1 FAELRATMID
11 GRPSHGAQHALRH
24 IGRAGNLK
32 EMTSTSVSH
41 YLGFSVG
48 KDVIF
53 YHIPSGGA
61 SAWRPGAV
69 HSSRTLSR
77 RHPSMKPLVLFVA
90 ACGVALAQPCADQSP
105 MGAPGA
111 SPAWNGWGVDI
122 QNTRFQPAKDAG

>member
-1 FAELRATMID
+1 
-11 GRPSHGAQHALRH
+11 
-24 IGRAGNLK
+24 
-32 EMTSTSVSH
+32 
-41 YLGFSVG
+41 
-48 KDVIF
+48 
-53 YHIPSGGA
+53 

-122 QNTRFQPAKDAG
+122 QNTRFQPAKDAGLNADQVPGLKLKWAFGIPGAKSMIGQPTIASG